1 MQILF
6 AISVLCF
13 AGVLWAALA
22 FARHVKAS
30 HSRGRVAAPSQPD
43 FKERLLSIIEATP
56 PMQIVPERV
65 SETTRS
71 TRQTVLQQSVH
82 EITANKQWALPPQAV
97 HMDRLPVRA
106 IGASESLSGMRKP
119 PQPARHGRMELL
131 DPAYFNKDLG
141 DLTDPQPSNL
151 RVNDRS
157 RSNSSKRY

>member
-22 FARHVKAS
+22 FARHIKAS
-30 HSRGRVAAPSQPD
+30 QLRSDIAAPLVPD
-43 FKERLLSIIEATP
+43 FKERLFSMIETTP
-56 PMQIVPERV
+56 QIVPERF

-71 TRQTVLQQSVH
+71 TRQTFLHQSVH
-82 EITANKQWALPPQAV
+82 DITANKQWTLPPQAV

-106 IGASESLSGMRKP
+106 VGAGEGVSAMRRP
-119 PQPARHGRMELL
+119 PQSARHGRMELL

-157 RSNSSKRY
+157 RSNLSKRY

>member
-6 AISVLCF
+6 AISALCF

-22 FARHVKAS
+22 FARHIKVS
-30 HSRGRVAAPSQPD
+30 QLRRSTAAPLEGD
-43 FKERLLSIIEATP
+43 FKERLFSLIETTP
-56 PMQIVPERV
+56 PIEIVPETF

-71 TRQTVLQQSVH
+71 TRQTILHQSVH
-82 EITANKQWALPPQAV
+82 DITANKQWTLPPQAV
-97 HMDRLPVRA
+97 HMGRLPVRA
-106 IGASESLSGMRKP
+106 VGASASVSTMRKP

-157 RSNSSKRY
+157 RSDLSKRY

>member
-22 FARHVKAS
+22 FARHVKGNQL
-30 HSRGRVAAPSQPD
+30 RGRVAAPSQTD
-43 FKERLLSIIEATP
+43 FKERFLSIIETTP
-56 PMQIVPERV
+56 PMQIVPERS
-65 SETTRS
+65 SETTPS
-71 TRQTVLQQSVH
+71 TRQAVLHQSVH
-82 EITANKQWALPPQAV
+82 DITANKQWALPPQAV
-97 HMDRLPVRA
+97 HMDRLPVHTV
-106 IGASESLSGMRKP
+106 GAGEGVSAMRKP
-119 PQPARHGRMELL
+119 PQSARHGRMELL

-157 RSNSSKRY
+157 RSNSSKRH